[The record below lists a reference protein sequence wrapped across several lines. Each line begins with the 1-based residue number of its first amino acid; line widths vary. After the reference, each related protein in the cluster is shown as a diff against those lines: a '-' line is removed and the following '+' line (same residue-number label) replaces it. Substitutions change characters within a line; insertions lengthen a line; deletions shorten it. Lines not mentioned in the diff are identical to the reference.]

1 MIKLNCPYKC
11 RHCGKPYVILQGAR
25 DWSYLPVDL
34 ITGDEKYDTEFD
46 KHKHISHLLSCK
58 GLQEQW
64 ESVKKQINIQES
76 NTKKHND
83 RY

>member
-1 MIKLNCPYKC
+1 M
-11 RHCGKPYVILQGAR
+11 
-25 DWSYLPVDL
+25 DL